1 MADIDK
7 LIEELNEEIII
18 NEDVVIPAA
27 LSQQYLVV
35 KKQMADKQRQKDA
48 LTKQINQKDTEI
60 NILMQNLI
68 AIESKAAQMQG
79 KDAAVKSGET
89 AKPQNQEAAAQTPQT
104 NESAISDLF
113 DELNEMDQDWLVE
126 MGAEEFE
133 EEGEGESGEV
143 ADVLEPVESEEA
155 NDEDLNSDYIFAIK
169 VKDEDEDEDIIAK
182 VYRNEDDAFWKIR
195 VVQGSE
201 DPLEA
206 MQFDPDMEFID
217 IMERIGELYDEVEE
231 IPMEKYKELLDNKAE
246 IDAEY
251 DWEEEKE

>member
-1 MADIDK
+1 
-7 LIEELNEEIII
+7 
-18 NEDVVIPAA
+18 
-27 LSQQYLVV
+27 
-35 KKQMADKQRQKDA
+35 
-48 LTKQINQKDTEI
+48 
-60 NILMQNLI
+60 
-68 AIESKAAQMQG
+68 
-79 KDAAVKSGET
+79 
-89 AKPQNQEAAAQTPQT
+89 
-104 NESAISDLF
+104 
-113 DELNEMDQDWLVE
+113 MDQDWLVE